1 MNVYTEQ
8 PPPYWWLPQKR
19 TRRGHATRPRRNPRR
34 PPWPVDC
41 NRPGTRCEG
50 ERTMTPEETQPLKK
64 FSEQWWAN
72 YTRGENRC
80 VAHSK
85 NGDQCRR
92 PARLGANVC
101 RHHGGA
107 APQVIAKAR
116 ERLNLAAD
124 RMARELLGIATGAE
138 SEAVKLAAVKDAL
151 DRAGLAAKQNVEVGV
166 QLKPWEQVMGDMVG
180 VERVTQAESRAR
192 QGLPPLALAAP
203 ADEPVEVVDA
213 ELVDDEPPVARPSR
227 GGAPRDGYDRAD
239 DPTDPAATPSK
250 ALVPLDDALGDTAT
264 ANRANA
270 ARLGRIRRMR

>member
-1 MNVYTEQ
+1 
-8 PPPYWWLPQKR
+8 
-19 TRRGHATRPRRNPRR
+19 
-34 PPWPVDC
+34 
-41 NRPGTRCEG
+41 
-50 ERTMTPEETQPLKK
+50 MTPEKPQRLKRL
-64 FSEQWWAN
+64 SEEWWAG
-72 YTRGENRC
+72 YAHAENRC

-85 NGDQCRR
+85 SGDQCRR
-92 PARLGANVC
+92 VARRGGTVC

-107 APQVIAKAR
+107 APQVKAKAR
-116 ERLNLAAD
+116 ERLELAAD

-166 QLKPWEQVMGDMVG
+166 QLKPYEQVLNSMVG
-180 VERVTQAESRAR
+180 VEQITQAESRAR

-203 ADEPVEVVDA
+203 ADEPMEVVDA
-213 ELVDDEPPVARPSR
+213 ELVPEDEPVARPSR

-250 ALVPLDDALGDTAT
+250 ALVPLDDALGDTAH

-270 ARLGRIRRMR
+270 ARLGRVRRVR